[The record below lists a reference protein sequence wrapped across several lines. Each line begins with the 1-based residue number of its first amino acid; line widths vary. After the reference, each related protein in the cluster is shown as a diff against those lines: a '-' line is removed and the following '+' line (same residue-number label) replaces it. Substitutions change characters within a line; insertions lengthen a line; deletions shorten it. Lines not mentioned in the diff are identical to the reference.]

1 MTASIIIL
9 LISLILDGILT
20 NFLPYLVGDLSIFT
34 PLFTLTVIFLIYPLF
49 RKKEIHYFILV
60 FITGIIYDLLYTN
73 LLFFNAC
80 LFLIMALISSF
91 IYKKLEVDYLKLIIY
106 LILVIILYETFTGIV
121 LAIFNIVPVT
131 ISKIIYKI
139 THSLIIN
146 IIYGEL
152 IYLII
157 DKLPNK
163 YKKISIN

>member
-1 MTASIIIL
+1 MIVSIIIL

-49 RKKEIHYFILV
+49 RKKELDYFILV

-73 LLFFNAC
+73 LLF
-80 LFLIMALISSF
+80 LI
-91 IYKKLEVDYLKLIIY
+91 
-106 LILVIILYETFTGIV
+106 IILYETFTGIILV
-121 LAIFNIVPVT
+121 IFNMVPVT

-157 DKLPNK
+157 NKLPSK

>member
-9 LISLILDGILT
+9 LISIILDGILT

-91 IYKKLEVDYLKLIIY
+91 IYKKLEVDYLKLIFY
-106 LILVIILYETFTGIV
+106 LILIIILYETCTGIILV
-121 LAIFNIVPVT
+121 IFNMVPVT

-146 IIYGEL
+146 IIY
-152 IYLII
+152 
-157 DKLPNK
+157 
-163 YKKISIN
+163 